1 MYRHAEQE
9 EIIEPIPAAEVEII
23 EPIPAVE
30 EEIIE
35 PIPDV
40 VVDGN
45 PAVPLHSVEAAK
57 KDIAT
62 PVPVVSSQNSS
73 NNPAGVQHNYRRSRR
88 IQLLQSKKSCGKLR

>member
-1 MYRHAEQE
+1 LEVLNLYLIAEQE
-9 EIIEPIPAAEVEII
+9 EII

-45 PAVPLHSVEAAK
+45 PAVSLHSVEAAK
-57 KDIAT
+57 KEIAT
-62 PVPVVSSQNSS
+62 PVPAVSSQNSS

-88 IQLLQSKKSCGKLR
+88 IQL